1 MEKAVP
7 PGSLPPCS
15 ELEVQLLGVLPLWLM
30 ALSRSVEGILVPSR
44 VTAPVLHQALE
55 GNGHNLVTQPR
66 AAQEPAAWLKCMRD
80 RELALPLC
88 PGLLG
93 AAWLSDQSLST
104 LPDLPMLQ
112 ETLWLLVP
120 KGLELPAT
128 AARSLHVIQRRVR
141 RASIY
146 EPRGGLDARNY
157 ALNA

>member
-7 PGSLPPCS
+7 PGSLPPWS

-93 AAWLSDQSLST
+93 AAWPEIMRSMHSFST
-104 LPDLPMLQ
+104 CGS
-112 ETLWLLVP
+112 
-120 KGLELPAT
+120 KGC
-128 AARSLHVIQRRVR
+128 R
-141 RASIY
+141 RAA
-146 EPRGGLDARNY
+146 EMLLPGADWP
-157 ALNA
+157 